1 MSLYVSNLS
10 KSFGDVPVIKDYS
23 FEMTDGEIV
32 MLTGGSGTGKTT
44 FMRLINNLE
53 TADTGTIRI
62 DDAFLCQHDE
72 EDLTT
77 RYVSRSEQRAYH
89 NQIGLVFQEFALFSN
104 LTVRENLLEGPL
116 AQKLDTE
123 AVLNE
128 KAESLLEDT
137 GILSQIDKMPHQL
150 SGGQKQRVAI
160 ARAMMLEPKV
170 LCLDE
175 PTSALDEDSAD
186 SVGKLIE
193 GIAERGTG
201 ILIVTHDED
210 FSKKYGTRLVS
221 SHGFLNKTS

>member
-10 KSFGDVPVIKDYS
+10 KSFGDTPVIKDYS
-23 FEMTDGEIV
+23 FEMSDGEIV
-32 MLTGGSGTGKTT
+32 MLTGTSGTGKTT

-62 DDAFLCQHDE
+62 DDDFLCKQNSDTMRA
-72 EDLTT
+72 D
-77 RYVSRSEQRAYH
+77 YVPRSEQRTYQ

-116 AQKLDTE
+116 AQKLATE
-123 AVLNE
+123 EALNK

-137 GILSQIDKMPHQL
+137 GILDQIDKMPHQL

-160 ARAMMLEPKV
+160 ARAMMLEPKI

-175 PTSALDEDSAD
+175 PTSALDDDSAE

-193 GIAERGTG
+193 EIADRGTG
-201 ILIVTHDED
+201 ILIVTHDDE
-210 FSKKYGTRLVS
+210 FSRKYGTRLVS
-221 SHGFLNKTS
+221 SHDFLR